1 MWLRGKLASGVTAL
15 SLILP
20 PVSGGQLMASP
31 PSSAPTVDV
40 EWPIAGGDLNAQRF
54 SALAAINTGNIGRLG
69 LAWSLDLATTA
80 GQEATP
86 VFVKGVLY
94 TVSAYDVVRAVDARN
109 GKVLWSFDPDVM
121 EAAAR
126 SCCGPVS
133 RGVAV
138 QNGKVYLGALDGRL
152 IALDAA
158 SGKLLWQVDTLDH
171 KGPPAINYTIT
182 GTPRVVKGM
191 VIIGNGGAEFGA
203 RGFITAYDAATGRKK
218 WRFYTVPGAPGTS
231 DGEVSDGPLA
241 KVADTWHGKWWQ
253 WGGGGT
259 VWDAIEYDPELDLL
273 YIGTGNG
280 SPTNHGLRS
289 DGVGDNLFLSS
300 IVALRPDTGDYVWH
314 YQETP
319 GEAWDYTATQPIILA
334 DLIIAGRP
342 RKVLMQAPKNGFFYV
357 LDRATGELL
366 SAEPFAKT
374 NWAERIDMAT
384 GRPVENPD
392 ARYYRTGK
400 PFLQW
405 PSSGGAHNW
414 QPMAF
419 NPSTGLVYLPVMEM
433 GIPFAPAAPSTPVA
447 GVYNTGTA
455 MQGGSSFSPDQLKA
469 MNQQNRGYL
478 VAWNP
483 ATGKAAWK
491 TSLAAPF
498 NGGVLTTAGGLV
510 FQGNG
515 SREIAAY
522 DARNGR
528 RLWSFN
534 AQTGIA
540 AAPMTYQLN
549 GVQYVAVMAGW
560 GGAWPMLGGQLAQ
573 QPVNGVGPNRLLVF
587 RLGGKAHTPATPAAP
602 RAKLVPP
609 APTGTAEQ
617 IALGDRRYG
626 EMCLRC
632 HGIAAVSASMVP
644 DLRHSG
650 VIGSPEMLR
659 EIVLGGLLKARG
671 MPAFTQAL
679 TPAEVE
685 TIRAYIIH
693 RARADSL
700 PVKTGRPAGH

>member
-1 MWLRGKLASGVTAL
+1 MVERLAVSLKAALALPLLGLLAAYAPAQGGNKMSGA
-15 SLILP
+15 
-20 PVSGGQLMASP
+20 QA
-31 PSSAPTVDV
+31 
-40 EWPIAGGDLNAQRF
+40 EWPLAGGGPMAQRF
-54 SALAAINTGNIGRLG
+54 SLLSAITPANAAQLG
-69 LAWSLDLATTA
+69 LAWSLDLGTRA

-86 VFVKGVLY
+86 VFVGGILY
-94 TVSAYDVVRAVDARN
+94 TVSAYDIVRAIDARN
-109 GKVLWSFDPDVM
+109 GKVLWTFDPGVM

-138 QNGKVYLGALDGRL
+138 QDGRVYLGALDGRL
-152 IALDAA
+152 IALDAK
-158 SGKLLWQVDTLDH
+158 SGKRLWQVDTLDH
-171 KGPPAINYTIT
+171 NGPPAVNYTIT

-218 WRFYTVPGAPGTS
+218 WRFYTVPGRPGQS
-231 DGEVSDGPLA
+231 DGEISDAPLA
-241 KVADTWHGKWWQ
+241 RVADTWHGRWWQ

-289 DGVGDNLFLSS
+289 DGQGDNLFLSS
-300 IVALRPDTGDYVWH
+300 IVALRPDNGAYVWH

-319 GEAWDYTATQPIILA
+319 GEAWDYTATQPIIMA
-334 DLIIAGRP
+334 DLKLDGRP
-342 RKVLMQAPKNGFFYV
+342 RKVLMQAPKNGFFYM

-366 SAEPFAKT
+366 SAHPFAKT
-374 NWAERIDMAT
+374 NWASHVDMAT

-392 ARYYRTGK
+392 ARYYKTGK
-400 PFLQW
+400 SFLQW

-419 NPSTGLVYLPVMEM
+419 SPQTGLVYLPVMEM
-433 GIPFAPAAPSTPVA
+433 AIPFAPGGADHMVP

-455 MQGGSSFSPDQLKA
+455 MQGGASFSRGQLAA
-469 MNQQNRGYL
+469 MARDNRGYL
-478 VAWNP
+478 VAWDP
-483 ATGKAAWK
+483 VGGKALWK
-491 TSLAAPF
+491 VPLAAPF
-498 NGGVLTTAGGLV
+498 NGGVLATAGGVV

-515 SREIAAY
+515 SRQFAAY

-528 RLWSFN
+528 RLWSYA
-534 AQTGIA
+534 AQTGIV
-540 AAPMTYQLN
+540 AAPMTYAVG

-560 GGAWPMLGGQLAQ
+560 GGAWPMLGGQLAE

-587 RLGGKAHTPATPAAP
+587 RLGGKSRLPAPEKALRSPLSPPPATFSLA
-602 RAKLVPP
+602 
-609 APTGTAEQ
+609 Q
-617 IALGDRRYG
+617 ITLGDRLYG
-626 EMCLRC
+626 ENCLRC

-650 VIGSPEMLR
+650 AIGDADVLKQVVLEGALR
-659 EIVLGGLLKARG
+659 SRG
-671 MPAFTQAL
+671 MPSFAGVLSAAD
-679 TPAEVE
+679 AEA
-685 TIRAYIIH
+685 IRAYLIH
-693 RARADSL
+693 RANADRNAERQAQ
-700 PVKTGRPAGH
+700 K